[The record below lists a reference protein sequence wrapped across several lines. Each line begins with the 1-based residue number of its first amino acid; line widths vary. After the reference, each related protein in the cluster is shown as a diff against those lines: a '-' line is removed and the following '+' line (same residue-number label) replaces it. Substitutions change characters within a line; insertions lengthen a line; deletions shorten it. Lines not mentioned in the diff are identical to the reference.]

1 MYKIT
6 GTTISM
12 KKGDTFICEVTIYDA
27 EGNEYTP
34 KAGETVTFEL
44 RKTYWD
50 ATPKITKSLDTE
62 TMILQLAP
70 ADTEEL
76 ATGRYE
82 YTITIVLQGGIKD
95 TFISGTLI
103 LEA

>member
-6 GTTISM
+6 GTTIRLTR
-12 KKGDTFICEVTIYDA
+12 GDTFICEVTIYDA

-34 KAGETVTFEL
+34 KAGETVTFEM
-44 RKTYWD
+44 RKTYWE
-50 ATPKITKSLDTE
+50 ATPLITKSLDTE
-62 TMILQLAP
+62 TMILQLAS
-70 ADTEEL
+70 ADTENL
-76 ATGRYE
+76 ATGRYQ
-82 YTITIVLQGGIKD
+82 YTIAIILQGNIKD